1 MIERFLSTLESTKSF
16 WQEVS
21 QYLPSLLAAGVV
33 LLVGWIVARIARKMA
48 VMILRLLRVDVLA
61 EKVGIE
67 DFLLQGSV
75 RYTTVTLLASIVY
88 WLIMF
93 TVILAALN
101 SLGMQSAASLFN
113 RVLLFIPN
121 VIVAVLVLMF
131 GAFFA
136 RIVRS
141 ISFTYLSNIGISGAD
156 TIGHIAQWAI
166 LLFALSI
173 SDPLTH
179 CQLSSQILAT
189 TGKNHLSCMKSPEN
203 RGYTVRSYVQRSKV
217 EEGNTGVWSFLR
229 ISQYSATT
237 GTVPAWGSATIGA
250 QCKTGPPSNSRHRF
264 YKHILPLIPLKAYA
278 I

>member
-1 MIERFLSTLESTKSF
+1 MIERFLSTLESTKNF

-48 VMILRLLRVDVLA
+48 VKILRLLRVDVLA

-173 SDPLTH
+173 ALD
-179 CQLSSQILAT
+179 QLSIGGQLLLSAFQIGFGALCLAFAIAFGLG
-189 TGKNHLSCMKSPEN
+189 GKEWAEQVISRLMK
-203 RGYTVRSYVQRSKV
+203 K
-217 EEGNTGVWSFLR
+217 
-229 ISQYSATT
+229 
-237 GTVPAWGSATIGA
+237 
-250 QCKTGPPSNSRHRF
+250 
-264 YKHILPLIPLKAYA
+264 
-278 I
+278 